1 MGGRSAATRQAADS
15 VVLPAT
21 RVPVWNLELRRLVR
35 FWSAGTGL
43 DEAVIDSLRSGDLD
57 QLTITEPSADLAG
70 LSC

>member
-1 MGGRSAATRQAADS
+1 
-15 VVLPAT
+15 
-21 RVPVWNLELRRLVR
+21 VWNLELRRLVR

-70 LSC
+70 LSCRKAVPHR